1 VKAIVM
7 AMLMACTSS
16 ATAEPGTELAAPLT
30 SGSSE
35 AIFAGGCFWCME
47 GAFDRLPGVQETW
60 SGYTGGEER
69 APTYRQVSSGQ
80 TSHYEALRV
89 VYDPQKVSLGQ
100 LLEVFWRNIDP
111 TQADGQF
118 CDKGK
123 QYRSA
128 VFVSDPKELSLV
140 EDSRAAAAAKL
151 GTAVVTQVLPKADF
165 WLAEE
170 YHQDFYQK
178 KPEHYMRYR
187 LGCGRDRRLL
197 ELWGRA
203 GH

>member
-1 VKAIVM
+1 VYLQCDGRARDGAGCAAHIGQIGGHLCWGLFLVYGGSLRP
-7 AMLMACTSS
+7 AAGC
-16 ATAEPGTELAAPLT
+16 PG
-30 SGSSE
+30 
-35 AIFAGGCFWCME
+35 
-47 GAFDRLPGVQETW
+47 
-60 SGYTGGEER
+60 ER